1 MRVLCF
7 GRFCDDI
14 PGGIQTHVL
23 SLLETLREEV
33 EFVNLV
39 PSRHGRG
46 RRYTLAD
53 GTPVICT
60 PGWNADGSLV
70 LSPGLIL
77 EARRAH
83 RAQPFDLV
91 HLHLPDPMSHLASL
105 AVPSSIPRIITWHA
119 DITRHRQLLK
129 LYHPWQNRL
138 LKQAGAIIVATSAHL
153 ASPVFAAPKI
163 RDKAHVIPFGFDL
176 ERFVVPHVKA
186 AEIRAAYPGFRIF
199 ALGRH
204 VVYKGFD
211 ILIKA
216 LAQLGPDVR
225 LLLGGVGPL
234 RETLER
240 LAGELGVAERVAFLG
255 LIPDADLPAY
265 YQASDI
271 FCLPS
276 VNQAEAF
283 GIVQVEAM
291 AAGCPVVGTRLD
303 NGVNVVNQDGVTGVL
318 VPPGD
323 VGALASALEAVRAKD
338 SWRRELGM
346 KARQHALK
354 NFQKDRMA
362 SDTLA
367 LYRAVLSGGT

>member
-7 GRFCDDI
+7 GRFCDDL
-14 PGGIQTHVL
+14 PGGMQSHIL
-23 SLLETLREEV
+23 SLLETLRQEV

-39 PSRHGRG
+39 PSRNGRG
-46 RRYTLAD
+46 RRYALAD

-60 PGWNADGSLV
+60 PGWNVDGSLV
-70 LSPGLIL
+70 LSPALIL
-77 EARRAH
+77 EARRLH
-83 RAQPFDLV
+83 QERAFDLI

-105 AVPSSIPRIITWHA
+105 ALPAEIPRIITWHA
-119 DITRHRQLLK
+119 DIIRHQRLLK

-138 LKQAGAIIVATSAHL
+138 LRQARAIIVATSGHL
-153 ASPVFAAPKI
+153 ASPVFAAPDI
-163 RDKAHVIPFGFDL
+163 RDKARVIPFGFDL
-176 ERFVVPHVKA
+176 ERFVVPHDKA
-186 AEIRAAYPGFRIF
+186 AGIRAAYPGFRIF

-216 LAQLGPDVR
+216 LAHQGPDVR

-240 LAGELGVAERVAFLG
+240 LANELGVADRVAFLG

-265 YQASDI
+265 YQASDL

-291 AAGCPVVGTRLD
+291 AAGCPVLGTRLG
-303 NGVNVVNQDGVTGVL
+303 NGVNIVNQDGVTGVL

-323 VGALASALEAVRAKD
+323 VAALVDALAELRTKD
-338 SWRRELGM
+338 AWRRELGI

-354 NFQKDRMA
+354 NYQKDRMA

-367 LYRAVLSGGT
+367 LYRSVLSGE